1 MNKNLSLFIGLRYA
15 FSKRQNGYLSFIS
28 GLSFIAMA
36 LGVMALI
43 IVLSVMNGF
52 DREIKQRLLK
62 VVPHITVMGSKGFS
76 SQEVNE
82 FEQRLSSKQEIAA
95 IFPLV
100 QTYAMA
106 STDYAQQGLMIQG
119 IDTDWAVANSLSEHM
134 LSGHSEKL
142 QAGDFAIILGSQ
154 VARRLNVFIG
164 DNVEIV
170 LPQVSMTPMGAF
182 PRLKRMRVVGIF
194 EVGAQ
199 VDASLAF
206 IHQRDA
212 RKLLRLGESYH
223 GMQIQLDDAH
233 NADDFIE
240 EVSTKFSNDSEWQS
254 WTELMGALFKAMRM
268 EKIVVGL
275 LLAVIIAVA
284 AFNIIASLVL
294 MVSDKRK
301 DIAVLRTLG
310 AGSNQIIKL
319 FVVQGTAVGF
329 FGIAVGGLL
338 GSVIALFIGDIV
350 TAFESLT
357 GMHLFDPSIYLI
369 SSLPS
374 KLLLSDVLLVVAV
387 ASIMSFL
394 ATLYPAWRAGQVLPA
409 EALRYDQ

>member
-1 MNKNLSLFIGLRYA
+1 
-15 FSKRQNGYLSFIS
+15 
-28 GLSFIAMA
+28 MA

-43 IVLSVMNGF
+43 VVLSVMNGF

-62 VVPHITVMGSKGFS
+62 IVPHITLTSPENFS
-76 SQEVNE
+76 SQQIRG
-82 FEQRLSSKQEIAA
+82 FEQRLSVEKEVSAV
-95 IFPLV
+95 FPLL

-106 STDYAQQGLMIQG
+106 SSQFAQQGLVIQG

-142 QAGDFAIILGSQ
+142 IPGDFAVILGSQ
-154 VARRLNVFIG
+154 VARRLNVYIG
-164 DNVEIV
+164 DFVEII
-170 LPQVSMTPMGAF
+170 LPQVSITPVGAF

-206 IHQRDA
+206 INQQDA
-212 RKLLRLGESYH
+212 RMLLQLGDRYQ
-223 GMQIQLDDAH
+223 GIQVQLADAQI
-233 NADDFIE
+233 ADSVINKIASDFPNH
-240 EVSTKFSNDSEWQS
+240 VQWQS
-254 WTELMGALFKAMRM
+254 WTELMGALFKAMHM

-275 LLAVIIAVA
+275 LLAVIVAVA
-284 AFNIIASLVL
+284 AFNIVASLVL

-310 AGSNQIIKL
+310 ATSNQIIKL

-329 FGIAVGGLL
+329 FGIAIGGLL
-338 GSVIALFIGDIV
+338 GSVIAFYIGNIV
-350 TAFESLT
+350 TVLENLT

-374 KLLLSDVLLVVAV
+374 KVLFSDVLLVVVV
-387 ASIMSFL
+387 ASVMSFL

-409 EALRYDQ
+409 EALRYD

>member
-15 FSKRQNGYLSFIS
+15 FSKRENGYLSFIS
-28 GLSFIAMA
+28 AFSFIAMA

-62 VVPHITVMGSKGFS
+62 VVPHITLKNSNGLS
-76 SQEVNE
+76 SQEVDKIQQ
-82 FEQRLSSKQEIAA
+82 FLSDKQGVAA
-95 IFPLV
+95 SFPLV

-119 IDTDWAVANSLSEHM
+119 IDPVWNASSDLAEHM
-134 LSGHSEKL
+134 ITGHSEKL
-142 QAGDFAIILGSQ
+142 QAGEFAIILGSQ

-164 DNVEIV
+164 DKVEIV

-182 PRLKRMRVVGIF
+182 PRSKRMHVVGIF

-206 IHQRDA
+206 MHQQDA
-212 RKLLRLGESYH
+212 RKLLRLGESYQ
-223 GMQIQLDDAH
+223 GMQVQLDDAH

-240 EVSTKFSNDSEWQS
+240 KVSTQFSNNSEWQS
-254 WTELMGALFKAMRM
+254 WTESMGALFKAMRM

-310 AGSNQIIKL
+310 ARSDQIIKL
-319 FVVQGTAVGF
+319 FIVQGTAVGF
-329 FGIAVGGLL
+329 YGIAIGGIL
-338 GSVIALFIGDIV
+338 GSVIAYFIGDIV
-350 TAFESLT
+350 TLFEAIT

-374 KLLLSDVLLVVAV
+374 KLLFSDVLLVIFF
-387 ASIMSFL
+387 ASMMSFL